1 MNINYIGSKKSLLEE
16 IEFVFK
22 QNCKLSSNLVFGD
35 LFSGTGVVGE
45 HFNQKFGMQIISN
58 DSEYYSFILNYAQL
72 KCPYNDQLH
81 RIFKSW
87 NRWSNKISKYGLFS
101 LNYAYHNKEEREN
114 RKFFLL
120 ENAQKID
127 GIRLLIE
134 RYYQK
139 QKITQSEYFFLLAS
153 LIVSADKVAN
163 ITSVYGAYL
172 KNFKLTA
179 RKNFQFIPI
188 HCHLQIPKAEKNQIF
203 QKNSLEIDSLN
214 YDICY
219 LDPPYNN
226 RQYSKNYA
234 PLNFLAIYKN
244 ELNVYGKTGLI
255 RDSFISSFCRKKTV
269 FESFTFLLDRIKSRY
284 ILISYNSEGLL
295 TLSQLRTL
303 FEKYGSVKIYEFPY
317 KRYQSQRKSR
327 TCKIREYLFLI
338 QCKKSITNESLGIS
352 LEQNLC
358 LLNKM
363 NYPQSLNYRSWNFYN
378 SDLKEI
384 LHKFLE
390 DHPQIQFQK
399 YIGSKPNLADFLLT
413 DGSTLS
419 VKSNKSPSKIGQLT
433 KKRFCEEFHLPK
445 NVDFKSFILKNV
457 FKLTFQY
464 YQNLWNCDYILWVY
478 KQKNKFCY
486 LLINRKNAF
495 PYPFNKKKEFSF
507 TRGIENWKESTT
519 LKYKKVSIGEYPI
532 HKNRDCIKFRFHFK
546 NVLNF
551 LKVDTL

>member
-1 MNINYIGSKKSLLEE
+1 
-16 IEFVFK
+16 
-22 QNCKLSSNLVFGD
+22 
-35 LFSGTGVVGE
+35 
-45 HFNQKFGMQIISN
+45 MQIISN
-58 DSEYYSFILNYAQL
+58 DSEYYSFIINYAKL
-72 KCPYNDQLH
+72 KCPYNNKLQK
-81 RIFKSW
+81 IFKSW
-87 NRWSNKISKYGLFS
+87 NKWLNKISNYGLFS
-101 LNYAYHNKEEREN
+101 LNYANNAVASVHNKKEIEN

-127 GIRLLIE
+127 GIRLFIE

-179 RKNFQFIPI
+179 KKDFQFIPI
-188 HCHLQIPKAEKNQIF
+188 HNYLQIPKYKQNQIF
-203 QKNSLEIDSLN
+203 QKNSLELPKGAVN

-244 ELNVYGKTGLI
+244 ELDVYGKTGLI
-255 RDSFISSFCRKKTV
+255 RDSFISSFCCKKTV
-269 FESFTFLLDRIKSRY
+269 LESFTFLLDRIKSKY
-284 ILISYNSEGLL
+284 VLISYNSEGLL

-317 KRYQSQRKSR
+317 KRYQSQKNSR

-338 QCKKSITNESLGIS
+338 QCKKLMITNESLGIS

-358 LLNKM
+358 LINKLS
-363 NYPQSLNYRSWNFYN
+363 YPQSLIYRSWNFYN
-378 SDLKEI
+378 SDLQVI
-384 LHKFLE
+384 LSEFSK
-390 DHPQIQFQK
+390 DHPKIKFQK
-399 YIGSKPNLADFLLT
+399 YIGSKQNVADFLLT

-419 VKSNKSPSKIGQLT
+419 VKSNKSHSKICPSKIGQLT
-433 KKRFCEEFHLPK
+433 QKRFCEEFDLPK
-445 NVDFKSFILKNV
+445 NVDLKSFILKNV
-457 FKLTFQY
+457 FKLTFKY
-464 YQNLWNCDYILWVY
+464 YQNLFTCDYILWVY
-478 KQKNKFCY
+478 KQKNKFDY
-486 LLINRKNAF
+486 LFIDRKNAF
-495 PYPFNKKKEFSF
+495 PYPFNKKEEFSF

-519 LKYKKVSIGEYPI
+519 IKYKKVSIGEFQI
-532 HKNRDCIKFRFHFK
+532 HNKRDCIKFRFHFK
-546 NVLNF
+546 NVVKF
-551 LKVDTL
+551 